1 MSISKYEIERLL
13 LSIEYEIED
22 RDYWL
27 GVADAFSYLLNAC
40 GSEDE

>member
-1 MSISKYEIERLL
+1 MSVSKKEIERLIF
-13 LSIEYEIED
+13 SIEYEVED

-27 GVADAFSYLLNAC
+27 GVADAFAYLLNAC